1 MSVDHQYGEI
11 PEDAMSA
18 STLSVAK
25 PVRVMVVDD
34 YQLVRDGLRTVIG
47 RQPDLV
53 VVGEAG
59 TAEEAV
65 RVADSSRP
73 DVVIMDVRLGPA
85 SGIEATR
92 EIRSRRPLTR
102 VLMLTS
108 FPDDE
113 ALYASVMAGASGF
126 VLKQIKLNAL
136 IDAIRDVAAGEDLVT
151 AEEVKAVFKRI
162 EGGKH
167 AYPDTRL
174 SSLTPQEDRVL
185 GLIAGGLT
193 NREIA
198 LQLGLAEK
206 TVKNYI
212 SNILGKLEVKR
223 RAEAAAYLA
232 RHSDREP

>member
-1 MSVDHQYGEI
+1 
-11 PEDAMSA
+11 
-18 STLSVAK
+18 
-25 PVRVMVVDD
+25 
-34 YQLVRDGLRTVIG
+34 
-47 RQPDLV
+47 
-53 VVGEAG
+53 
-59 TAEEAV
+59 
-65 RVADSSRP
+65 
-73 DVVIMDVRLGPA
+73 
-85 SGIEATR
+85 
-92 EIRSRRPLTR
+92 
-102 VLMLTS
+102 MLTS

-126 VLKQIKLNAL
+126 VLKQIKLDAL
-136 IDAIRDVAAGEDLVT
+136 LDAIRDVAAGEDLVT
-151 AEEVKAVFKRI
+151 AEEAKAVFRRI

-167 AYPDTRL
+167 NYPDARL

-185 GLIAGGLT
+185 GLIAAGLT

-212 SNILGKLEVKR
+212 SNILSKLEVKR

>member
-1 MSVDHQYGEI
+1 
-11 PEDAMSA
+11 MSA
-18 STLSVAK
+18 TVSAVTK

-34 YQLVRDGLRTVIG
+34 YQLVRDGLRSVID
-47 RQPDLV
+47 RQPELV
-53 VVGEAG
+53 FVGEAAT
-59 TAEEAV
+59 TAEAIQ
-65 RVADSSRP
+65 VANSCAP
-73 DVVIMDVRLGPA
+73 DVVIMDVRLGTE

-92 EIRSRRPLTR
+92 EIRSRHPRTR
-102 VLMLTS
+102 VLILTS

-126 VLKQIKLNAL
+126 VLKQIRLDAL
-136 IDAIRDVAAGEDLVT
+136 LEAIRDVAAGEELVT

-162 EGGKH
+162 VGGKH

-174 SSLTPQEDRVL
+174 SSLTAQEDRVL
-185 GLIAGGLT
+185 LLIAEGLT

-198 LQLGLAEK
+198 LRLELAEK

-212 SNILGKLEVKR
+212 SNILSKLEVKR